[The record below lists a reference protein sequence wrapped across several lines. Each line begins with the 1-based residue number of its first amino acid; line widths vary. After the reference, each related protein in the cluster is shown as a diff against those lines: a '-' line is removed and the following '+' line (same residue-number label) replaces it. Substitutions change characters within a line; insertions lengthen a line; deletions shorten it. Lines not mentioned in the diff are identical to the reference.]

1 MCTPAF
7 LKRNPLKSRNKMSLY
22 DDLGVAT
29 SDAKTEGW
37 SKNFK
42 LLQSQLQVK
51 KAALTQAKSQ
61 RSKQA
66 TVLAPVIDLKRG
78 NTSDDRQISDT
89 PPHAATGL
97 KDPAPGGFSSGDV
110 LIPLADEYDPMFPNE
125 YDKVVKR
132 QREERQRQREQER
145 QKEIE
150 EREKKRKD
158 RQEGGVPSGFSSFP
172 ADGESDE
179 EEDYEK
185 ERRKRAVGGAAI
197 APPTSLV
204 EKDREQFATTYPYD
218 DDGRPRTHSSKAA
231 IPPPM
236 YEDSDRPRSPPGP
249 TSSFLANMGGT
260 VAHKIMQKYG
270 FREGQGL
277 GKHEQGLSTAL
288 SVEKTSKRGG
298 KIIIGDLTE
307 KAGANQTS
315 GGDSPSWVAAAA
327 GDSGKKP
334 ESNPLTEILKCPTKV
349 VLLRNM
355 VGRGEVDEDLEAET
369 KEECEKYG
377 KVTKCVIFEISDTT
391 DDEAVRI
398 FLEFE
403 RVESAIK
410 AVVDLN
416 GRYFG
421 GRVVKAC
428 FYTLDKFRVLDLGEQ
443 NKF

>member
-1 MCTPAF
+1 
-7 LKRNPLKSRNKMSLY
+7 MSLY
-22 DDLGVAT
+22 DDLGVET
-29 SDAKTEGW
+29 SDSKTEGW

-61 RSKQA
+61 RTKQS

-78 NTSDDRQISDT
+78 GSGDDRQIVDT
-89 PPHAATGL
+89 PPHVAAGL
-97 KDPAPGGFSSGDV
+97 KDPVPSGFSAGEV
-110 LIPLADEYDPMFPNE
+110 LIPLADEYDPMFPNDYE
-125 YDKVVKR
+125 KVVKR
-132 QREERQRQREQER
+132 QREERQRQRELER

-150 EREKKRKD
+150 EREKRRKD
-158 RQEGGVPSGFSSFP
+158 RHEASGFSRRP
-172 ADGESDE
+172 DPDSDE
-179 EEDYEK
+179 DEDYER
-185 ERRKRAVGGAAI
+185 ERRKRSKTLLGGKANCPGVFPAL
-197 APPTSLV
+197 PR
-204 EKDREQFATTYPYD
+204 DFPYEED
-218 DDGRPRTHSSKAA
+218 SRPRSQSSKAA
-231 IPPPM
+231 IPPPV
-236 YEDSDRPRSPPGP
+236 YEEQDRPRSPTGP
-249 TSSFLANMGGT
+249 SNSFLANMGGT

-298 KIIIGDLTE
+298 KIIVGDATE
-307 KAGANQTS
+307 KGESQDAS
-315 GGDSPSWVAAAA
+315 
-327 GDSGKKP
+327 KKSD
-334 ESNPLTEILKCPTKV
+334 SNPLTEILKCPTKV

-355 VGRGEVDEDLEAET
+355 VGAGEVDEDLEIET

-377 KVTKCVIFEISDTT
+377 KVGKCVIFEIPGAP

-428 FYTLDKFRVLDLGEQ
+428 FYNLDKFRVLDLAEQ
-443 NKF
+443 V

>member
-1 MCTPAF
+1 
-7 LKRNPLKSRNKMSLY
+7 KMSLY
-22 DDLGVAT
+22 DDLGVET
-29 SDAKTEGW
+29 SDSKTEGW

-61 RSKQA
+61 RTKQS

-78 NTSDDRQISDT
+78 GSGDDRQIVDT
-89 PPHAATGL
+89 PPHVAAGL
-97 KDPAPGGFSSGDV
+97 KDPVPSGFSAGEV
-110 LIPLADEYDPMFPNE
+110 LIPLADEYDPMFPNDYE
-125 YDKVVKR
+125 KVVKR
-132 QREERQRQREQER
+132 QREERQRQRELER

-150 EREKKRKD
+150 EREKRRKD
-158 RQEGGVPSGFSSFP
+158 RHEASGFSRRP
-172 ADGESDE
+172 DPDSDE
-179 EEDYEK
+179 DEDYER
-185 ERRKRAVGGAAI
+185 ERRKRI
-197 APPTSLV
+197 PR
-204 EKDREQFATTYPYD
+204 DFPYEED
-218 DDGRPRTHSSKAA
+218 SRPRSQSSKAA
-231 IPPPM
+231 IPPPV
-236 YEDSDRPRSPPGP
+236 YEEQDRPRSPTGP
-249 TSSFLANMGGT
+249 SNSFLANMGGT

-298 KIIIGDLTE
+298 KIIVGDATE
-307 KAGANQTS
+307 KGESQDAS
-315 GGDSPSWVAAAA
+315 
-327 GDSGKKP
+327 KKSD
-334 ESNPLTEILKCPTKV
+334 SNPLTEILKCPTKV

-355 VGRGEVDEDLEAET
+355 VGAGEVDEDLEIET

-377 KVTKCVIFEISDTT
+377 KVGKCVIFEIPGAP

-428 FYTLDKFRVLDLGEQ
+428 FYNLDKFRVLDLAEQ
-443 NKF
+443 V

>member
-1 MCTPAF
+1 
-7 LKRNPLKSRNKMSLY
+7 MSLY
-22 DDLGVAT
+22 DDLGVET
-29 SDAKTEGW
+29 SDTKTEGW

-61 RSKQA
+61 RTKQS
-66 TVLAPVIDLKRG
+66 TVLAPVIDLKRVSS
-78 NTSDDRQISDT
+78 SDDRQISDLA
-89 PPHAATGL
+89 PHLASGL
-97 KDPAPGGFSSGDV
+97 KEPVPGSFPMGDV
-110 LIPLADEYDPMFPNE
+110 LMPLADEYDPMFPNE
-125 YDKVVKR
+125 YEKVLKR
-132 QREERQRQREQER
+132 HREERQRQREQER

-150 EREKKRKD
+150 EREKHGKRKD
-158 RQEGGVPSGFSSFP
+158 WPESGTPPGFSRFP
-172 ADGESDE
+172 AEGDSDE
-179 EEDYEK
+179 EDEYEK
-185 ERRKRAVGGAAI
+185 EKRKRSMGGAAI

-204 EKDREQFATTYPYD
+204 EKDRELPATAYPYD
-218 DDGRPRTHSSKAA
+218 DEARQRGLSLKAA
-231 IPPPM
+231 IPPPS
-236 YEDSDRPRSPPGP
+236 YEDLDRPRSPPGP
-249 TSSFLANMGGT
+249 SSSFLANMGGT

-298 KIIIGDLTE
+298 KIIIGDLVE
-307 KAGANQTS
+307 KGSTLPGAETPGWTVAGAADLS
-315 GGDSPSWVAAAA
+315 
-327 GDSGKKP
+327 KKP
-334 ESNPLTEILKCPTKV
+334 ETNPLTEILKCPTKV
-349 VLLRNM
+349 VILRNM
-355 VGRGEVDEDLEAET
+355 VGRGEVDEDLEEET

-377 KVTKCVIFEISDTT
+377 KVIKCVIFEISDVS

-428 FYTLDKFRVLDLGEQ
+428 FYDLDRFHGLDLGDQ
-443 NKF
+443 V

>member
-1 MCTPAF
+1 
-7 LKRNPLKSRNKMSLY
+7 MSLY
-22 DDLGVAT
+22 DDLGVGA
-29 SDAKTEGW
+29 SDTKTEGW

-42 LLQSQLQVK
+42 LLQSQLKVK
-51 KAALTQAKSQ
+51 KAALTQAKTQ
-61 RSKQA
+61 RMNKT

-78 NTSDDRQISDT
+78 GSSDDRLNTDT
-89 PPHAATGL
+89 PPHTAIGL
-97 KDPAPGGFSSGDV
+97 KDAVPSGFSSGDV
-110 LIPLADEYDPMFPNE
+110 LIPLADEYDPMFPNDYE
-125 YDKVVKR
+125 KVMKR
-132 QREERQRQREQER
+132 HREEQQRKREQER

-150 EREKKRKD
+150 EREKRRKE
-158 RQEGGVPSGFSSFP
+158 RHEGGAPSGFSRFP
-172 ADGESDE
+172 ATEEDSDE
-179 EEDYEK
+179 EEEYEK
-185 ERRKRAVGGAAI
+185 EWRKRSIGGAAI
-197 APPTSLV
+197 APPSSLV
-204 EKDREQFATTYPYD
+204 DRDGPPSFSYED
-218 DDGRPRTHSSKAA
+218 EGRPPRGAKAA
-231 IPPPM
+231 IPPPI

-270 FREGQGL
+270 FKEGQGL

-298 KIIIGDLTE
+298 KIIIGDATE
-307 KAGANQTS
+307 KPGSSQSGAADTS
-315 GGDSPSWVAAAA
+315 IGGSTADSS
-327 GDSGKKP
+327 KKS
-334 ESNPLTEILKCPTKV
+334 EANPLTEILKNPTKV

-355 VGRGEVDEDLEAET
+355 VGRGEVDEDLEGET

-377 KVTKCVIFEISDTT
+377 KVVKCVIFEIAEVP

-428 FYTLDKFRVLDLGEQ
+428 FYNLDKFRVLDLGEQ
-443 NKF
+443 V

>member
-1 MCTPAF
+1 MCLQGA
-7 LKRNPLKSRNKMSLY
+7 MSLY
-22 DDLGVAT
+22 DDLGVGA
-29 SDAKTEGW
+29 SDTKTEGW

-42 LLQSQLQVK
+42 LLQSQLKVK
-51 KAALTQAKSQ
+51 KAALTQAKTQ
-61 RSKQA
+61 RVKQT

-78 NTSDDRQISDT
+78 GSIDERQSTDT
-89 PPHAATGL
+89 PPHAGL
-97 KDPAPGGFSSGDV
+97 MDAVPSAFSAGDV
-110 LIPLADEYDPMFPNE
+110 LIPLADEYDPMFPNDYE
-125 YDKVVKR
+125 KVMKR
-132 QREERQRQREQER
+132 HREERQRQREQER

-150 EREKKRKD
+150 EREKRRKD
-158 RQEGGVPSGFSSFP
+158 RHEGGAPSGFSRFP
-172 ADGESDE
+172 AAEEDSDE
-179 EEDYEK
+179 DEEYER
-185 ERRKRAVGGAAI
+185 ERRKRSMGGAAI
-197 APPTSLV
+197 APPSSLV
-204 EKDREQFATTYPYD
+204 DRDGSSSFSYED
-218 DDGRPRTHSSKAA
+218 EGRPSRGPKVA

-270 FREGQGL
+270 FKEGQGL

-298 KIIIGDLTE
+298 KIIIGDAAE
-307 KAGANQTS
+307 KPGSSQAGAAEIP
-315 GGDSPSWVAAAA
+315 GGGAAADA
-327 GDSGKKP
+327 SKKS
-334 ESNPLTEILKCPTKV
+334 ESNPLTEILKNPTKV

-355 VGRGEVDEDLEAET
+355 VGRGEVDEDLEGET

-377 KVTKCVIFEISDTT
+377 KVVKCVIFEIAEVP

-428 FYTLDKFRVLDLGEQ
+428 FYNLDKFRVLDLGEQ
-443 NKF
+443 V

>member
-1 MCTPAF
+1 
-7 LKRNPLKSRNKMSLY
+7 MSLY

-42 LLQSQLQVK
+42 LLQSQLKVK
-51 KAALTQAKSQ
+51 KAALTQAKTQ
-61 RSKQA
+61 RMRQS
-66 TVLAPVIDLKRG
+66 TVLAPVVDLKRG
-78 NTSDDRQISDT
+78 SDERQIPDT
-89 PPHAATGL
+89 PPHVAAGL
-97 KDPAPGGFSSGDV
+97 KDVPGGFSAGDV
-110 LIPLADEYDPMFPNE
+110 LIPLPDEYDPMFPNDYE
-125 YDKVVKR
+125 KVVKR
-132 QREERQRQREQER
+132 HREERQRQREQER

-150 EREKKRKD
+150 EREKKRKE
-158 RQEGGVPSGFSSFP
+158 RHEGSAPSGFSRFP
-172 ADGESDE
+172 TEADSDE
-179 EEDYEK
+179 DEEYEK
-185 ERRKRAVGGAAI
+185 EKRKRSG
-197 APPTSLV
+197 SS
-204 EKDREQFATTYPYD
+204 YSYD
-218 DDGRPRTHSSKAA
+218 EEGRQRSKAA
-231 IPPPM
+231 IPPPV
-236 YEDSDRPRSPPGP
+236 YDDSERPRSPPGP

-298 KIIIGDLTE
+298 KIIIGDSTE
-307 KAGANQTS
+307 KNSGSSQNAADTPGSNSGAS
-315 GGDSPSWVAAAA
+315 DPS
-327 GDSGKKP
+327 KKN
-334 ESNPLTEILKCPTKV
+334 EVNPLTEILKCPTKV

-377 KVTKCVIFEISDTT
+377 KVVKCVIFEISDVT

-428 FYTLDKFRVLDLGEQ
+428 FYNLDKFRVLDLGEQ
-443 NKF
+443 V